1 MLTSFLQ
8 ACTLI
13 GSTQAILEGGTGM
26 VEKEASAE
34 SVKRVKKAQTL
45 IAKFLAES
53 GVETDETKAYIK
65 AHP

>member
-1 MLTSFLQ
+1 
-8 ACTLI
+8 
-13 GSTQAILEGGTGM
+13 M